1 MDLHNILSQEAF
13 WTVNKAI
20 AKIVG
25 VESALLLSD
34 LVSKE
39 KYFRDKNQID
49 NEGYFYNTTENI
61 QDDTTLSV
69 KVQKRCIDTL
79 IKAGYIDYKLKGLPA
94 RKSFKI
100 NHENVLNELINI
112 GKTRLAQTDKL
123 ANTNGLNKISP
134 NGQTCFAKT
143 VNNNKN
149 KLNNNKLNENKE
161 ISLIA
166 EVSTSAG
173 VDDPNLAGNY
183 PIEIINSTQGG
194 GDVPEGFVI
203 IWEKYD
209 GKKKDLFTEWQRFSD
224 KLEWQPDFN
233 LILNKMPR
241 GNKQPLQSWLN
252 KYTSEPA
259 KTRQIILDV
268 YHNWYLS
275 RNGVKPAIN
284 IVDAKGAGE
293 LAKYFEQIVKDK
305 EPDLIM
311 SNEDLEEKVEKAFTY
326 ILSKWNELDAFL
338 QKQVRLQDIANNKT
352 NIINYFKNGKQQTNS
367 NSTAERIKA
376 YKNGFDSIDERFAN
390 R

>member
-1 MDLHNILSQEAF
+1 MSNYKYTILINQFSVIENGFDLDIIDLALFDYIKDFSGSNSCSKIATPEGTYFWLSHS
-13 WTVNKAI
+13 
-20 AKIVG
+20 KI
-25 VESALLLSD
+25 
-34 LVSKE
+34 
-39 KYFRDKNQID
+39 
-49 NEGYFYNTTENI
+49 I
-61 QDDTTLSV
+61 QDMPLLKIKTKTGIIKRLSN
-69 KVQKRCIDTL
+69 L
-79 IKAGYIDYKLKGLPA
+79 IKEGIFEKHP
-94 RKSFKI
+94 
-100 NHENVLNELINI
+100 NCELY
-112 GKTRLAQTDKL
+112 GKTLYKTGVNYDCLIFEKSV
-123 ANTNGLNKISP
+123 NTSKQKFTG
-134 NGQTCFAKT
+134 G
-143 VNNNKN
+143 VNQSLDNYSIINNSN
-149 KLNNNKLNENKE
+149 YNNTINDNPF
-161 ISLIA
+161 A
-166 EVSTSAG
+166 EVSTCAG

-293 LAKYFEQIVKDK
+293 LAKYFEQIVKYK

-311 SNEDLEEKVEKAFTY
+311 SNEVLEENVEKAFIY